1 MNEGISCCFRRDQRL
16 VSDGFGPRP
25 DSEKA
30 VEGGMAASTSV
41 EAEADLVPVG
51 SQMLVAQAV
60 VDAEGP
66 GLEVGDDAMHPG
78 QDDSV
83 RHRRPVV
90 SRWKIARSI
99 CRADPPSMAAQ
110 DALAPVKAARSAQ
123 IPRPPIRL
131 HTGSPTAHTSAV
143 EFQSTSFVAIILV
156 PQEWPNK
163 FLNLRDLF

>member
-1 MNEGISCCFRRDQRL
+1 MNEGLSCCFRRDQRL

-25 DSEKA
+25 DPEKA

-41 EAEADLVPVG
+41 EAEADLVPVE

-60 VDAEGP
+60 VGAEGP

-123 IPRPPIRL
+123 IPRDVRL
-131 HTGSPTAHTSAV
+131 SPCGGTMLGRASQLPTRAGFRTG
-143 EFQSTSFVAIILV
+143 
-156 PQEWPNK
+156 
-163 FLNLRDLF
+163 RDSGRT